1 MHRLD
6 RRQILRHDGLQR
18 SAALVD
24 VANDAADYAHIGV
37 RIDENLDI
45 AEVAQLLV
53 LKDQDTLHDDDLG
66 GLNPHRLIDPVMYRK
81 IVDQSFDTLARRQTA
96 YMLDHQIRIKRV
108 RVVVIQLF
116 SFLKRD
122 FIVLL
127 IIKIVAQHG
136 DFIAEFLFD
145 FLDQGA
151 FAGACAACNPDDN
164 DIFHNASPLSCCD
177 MAPPYSCARYLYA
190 YMTHLLCRLLGQ
202 RSLIS
207 VLRRNRRAEV
217 DRSLFELQYHIVDFL
232 QSDR

>member
-1 MHRLD
+1 MNLLVEHIQRDLIIAALRNDDVGKFLARLHELLVHRLD

-24 VANDAADYAHIGV
+24 VANDAADNAHIGV
-37 RIDENLDI
+37 RIDENLDV

-66 GLNPHRLIDPVMYRK
+66 GLDPHRLIDPVMYRK
-81 IVDQSFDTLARRQTA
+81 IVDRSFDTLARRQTA

-116 SFLKRD
+116 SFLKRN
-122 FIVLL
+122 VAMLL

-164 DIFHNASPLSCCD
+164 DIFHNASPLSCCAAAICHRPTAVRD
-177 MAPPYSCARYLYA
+177 ICM
-190 YMTHLLCRLLGQ
+190 
-202 RSLIS
+202 LI
-207 VLRRNRRAEV
+207 
-217 DRSLFELQYHIVDFL
+217 
-232 QSDR
+232 